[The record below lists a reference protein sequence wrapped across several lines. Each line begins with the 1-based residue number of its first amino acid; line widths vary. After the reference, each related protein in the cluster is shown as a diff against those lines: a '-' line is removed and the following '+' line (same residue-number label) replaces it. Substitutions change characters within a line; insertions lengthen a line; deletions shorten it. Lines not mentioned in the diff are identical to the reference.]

1 MKKSNSPTEV
11 LENGISLAQLVLSL
25 VTDEEVAGAN
35 IVMGENVLDLP
46 NSERFDTWFTGHPDF
61 EGTKAVFRL
70 LDGANPAIQAK
81 LYWLKKKSNSIVA
94 GAVHF
99 TPNWEDAEWS
109 RNSNYKL
116 GIDFFLSPNGTSLYI
131 VLSNMGKLRVLELT
145 ERLTN
150 TDIEVLKNWIKIP
163 SGSDLGVIHGSIWS
177 SFQLQSVNAKFYNG
191 VADLFQ
197 ELQQH
202 LVAFGK
208 QDLDAKMFSS
218 RILGRLIFI
227 WFLRKMGQ
235 ISEGHDYFSPAGIE
249 QSAYYKQKLERL
261 FFGVLN
267 KPIEQRLSE
276 NYSDLDSKT
285 PYLNGGLFSPKPDD
299 WEGEASSFPT
309 EFFTRTYKHFEE
321 FNFTTDESTP
331 EYEQVAIDPEML
343 GRVFESL
350 LATQIEATGELARKS
365 KGAFY
370 TPREVV
376 SYMCK
381 EAVRDY
387 LHGFDESHPKMLES
401 INLLLDKPD
410 QEWANA
416 GTNSLRDIP
425 KEVRT
430 LILDALSS
438 IKSIDPA
445 CGSGAFPLGLLSL
458 LTSLHQRLVPS
469 QDMYKTKLSILQ
481 SNIFGSDI
489 EPMAIEISRLRSWLS
504 LIVEIPSGASPEPL
518 PNLDFNFVCAN
529 SLKILQEADLFTDFD
544 VEIKLSTLRKNYFFE
559 SSPSGK
565 EKIHDEYF
573 ELTAISSDDIRSSQ
587 LKTFNPFDSE
597 KVAEFFDPEVM
608 FGLPSGFDIVLGNPP
623 YVDSELMAKILPEFR
638 DYVKA
643 NYSTARGNWDLYVPF
658 SERAIRIAKPGGVIS
673 FIVKNSLMDA
683 PYAEELRKFLS
694 SRQIMEL
701 RELGGIKVFESAA
714 VDTCIFRVKNQSV
727 VSPQA
732 VVTRMATSEAVAF
745 SRFVQISELHTLTNW
760 IPIFATDIV
769 RDILL
774 KMSVCDAIGE
784 MGFAAKSSAIVSE
797 AYLIADVIYEN
808 PKPGSQE
815 FRLINTGTID
825 PFVNLWG
832 VKETTYLGNKY
843 MHPVVSLN
851 DIKLI
856 NSTRADQA
864 SMPKIIT
871 IGMGNIEAYLDETGA
886 YIPGKTTNIIF
897 PTANLD
903 LSELKVLACL
913 LNSRV
918 GRFWFKQ
925 NFLSAG
931 MGGISPSNLLTMPYP
946 TFTAEQIVL
955 LISIYDDLARLVT
968 GESIDILNEIIE
980 DAFSLN
986 EEHRT
991 ELARLMGPQVR

>member
-1 MKKSNSPTEV
+1 MKKPETPIGT
-11 LENGISLAQLVLSL
+11 LENGILLAQLVLTL
-25 VTDEEVAGAN
+25 LTDETLPDASTV
-35 IVMGENVLDLP
+35 IGENVLDLP
-46 NSERFDTWFTGHPDF
+46 NSERFDAWFTGHPDF
-61 EGTKAVFRL
+61 EGTKAIFQLVN
-70 LDGANPAIQAK
+70 GKNPAIEGK
-81 LYWLKKKSNSIVA
+81 LYWLKKKSSSIVA
-94 GAVHF
+94 GSVHF

-131 VLSNMGKLRVLELT
+131 VLSNMGKIRILELT

-150 TDIEVLKNWIKIP
+150 TDIEVLKNWTKIP
-163 SGSDLGVIHGSIWS
+163 VGSDMAVIHGCIWS

-197 ELQQH
+197 ELQKH

-208 QDLDAKMFSS
+208 PDLDAKMFSS

-227 WFLRKMGQ
+227 WFLRKMGL
-235 ISEGHDYFSPAGIE
+235 ISEAEDYFSPSGIE
-249 QSAYYKQKLERL
+249 QNIYYREKLEKL

-267 KPIEQRLSE
+267 KPMEQRSSDI
-276 NYSDLDSKT
+276 YSDLDSKT
-285 PYLNGGLFSPKPDD
+285 PYLNGGLFSPKLDD
-299 WEGEASSFPT
+299 WEGELLSFPP
-309 EFFTRTYKHFEE
+309 EFFTRTFKHFEE

-350 LATQIEATGELARKS
+350 LATQIEATGELARKA

-370 TPREVV
+370 TPREIV

-387 LHGFDESHPKMLES
+387 LHGFDDRHSKMRESVD
-401 INLLLDKPD
+401 LLLDKPD
-410 QEWANA
+410 QEWAIA

-430 LILDALSS
+430 LILEALSN

-458 LTSLHQRLVPS
+458 LASLHQRLLPS

-504 LIVEIPSGASPEPL
+504 LIVEIPPGEAPDPL

-529 SLKILQEADLFTDFD
+529 SLKLLQVADLFTDFE
-544 VEIKLSTLRKNYFFE
+544 VEIKLASLRKDYFFE
-559 SSPSGK
+559 SSPAGK
-565 EKIHDEYF
+565 AKIHDEYF
-573 ELTAISSDDIRSSQ
+573 HLTASDSDDIRNNQ

-597 KVAEFFDPEVM
+597 KVAEFFDSEVM

-638 DYVKA
+638 NYVKA
-643 NYSTARGNWDLYVPF
+643 NYSTARGNWDLFIPF
-658 SERAIRIAKPGGVIS
+658 SERAIRLAKPGGVIS

-683 PYAEELRKFLS
+683 PYAEEFRKFLS
-694 SRQIMEL
+694 SLQIMEL
-701 RELGGIKVFESAA
+701 REFGGIKVFESAA

-727 VSPQA
+727 VWPQA
-732 VVTRMATSEAVAF
+732 IVTRMATSEAAAF
-745 SRFVQISELHTLTNW
+745 SRSVNISELHTSSNW
-760 IPIFATDIV
+760 IPIFATDLS
-769 RDILL
+769 REILL
-774 KMSVCDAIGE
+774 KLSVCDPIDKR
-784 MGFAAKSSAIVSE
+784 GFSAKSAAIVSE
-797 AYLIADVIYEN
+797 AYQIAEVIYEN

-832 VKETTYLGNKY
+832 VKETTYLKKKY
-843 MHPVVSLN
+843 MHPVVSLK
-851 DIKLI
+851 DIENI
-856 NSTRADQA
+856 NSTRAEQA

-871 IGMGNIEAYLDETGA
+871 IGMGNIEAYLDENGA

-897 PTANLD
+897 PTDTLD
-903 LSELKVLACL
+903 LVQLKVLVCL

-946 TFTAEQIVL
+946 TFTDEQIEL
-955 LISIYDDLARLVT
+955 LVSLFDELSRTVT
-968 GESIDILNEIIE
+968 SESIDRLDEIIE
-980 DAFSLN
+980 DAFLLS
-986 EEHRT
+986 EVHRA
-991 ELARLMGPQVR
+991 ELARLMVQ